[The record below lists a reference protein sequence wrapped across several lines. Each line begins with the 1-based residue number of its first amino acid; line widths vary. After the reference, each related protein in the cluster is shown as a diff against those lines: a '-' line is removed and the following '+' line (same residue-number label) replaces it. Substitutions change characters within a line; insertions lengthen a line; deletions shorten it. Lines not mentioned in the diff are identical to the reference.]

1 MFSLHLRLSELK
13 TARMLSF
20 FRYSHKEK
28 RSTSYRSWP
37 FSCKKLVIMQ
47 ILLQKKFGFRLK
59 EENVEIELVILNKY
73 IKKNK
78 ICFLKFLSLYKNKQ
92 KQYTDLEKY
101 GILLYNENEY
111 VKRRK
116 I

>member
-1 MFSLHLRLSELK
+1 MTTAEIFVLFYSQEGIKNTLTFVVKVLIILLVSKFINHNPYFFIKVIYYAKKQLK
-13 TARMLSF
+13 YVFLVSF
-20 FRYSHKEK
+20 F
-28 RSTSYRSWP
+28 
-37 FSCKKLVIMQ
+37 
-47 ILLQKKFGFRLK
+47 
-59 EENVEIELVILNKY
+59 
-73 IKKNK
+73 
-78 ICFLKFLSLYKNKQ
+78 LYKNKQ

>member
-1 MFSLHLRLSELK
+1 MQKKQLK
-13 TARMLSF
+13 YVFLVSF
-20 FRYSHKEK
+20 F
-28 RSTSYRSWP
+28 
-37 FSCKKLVIMQ
+37 
-47 ILLQKKFGFRLK
+47 
-59 EENVEIELVILNKY
+59 
-73 IKKNK
+73 
-78 ICFLKFLSLYKNKQ
+78 LYKNKQ